1 MKKYNLILL
10 GLLIILASSCV
21 QKSYKQTVVLM
32 LDVKGIKN
40 IKSVGVRGENQPL
53 NWNSDYKMT
62 LSKDSL
68 YTATITGETGYLFSE
83 FKFTINDDFELKE
96 KPNRRVYF
104 DKDRTTI
111 YKAKF
116 DVVK

>member
-1 MKKYNLILL
+1 MKKHNVFTLVLL
-10 GLLIILASSCV
+10 LVITTSCV

-62 LSKDSL
+62 LSKDSV
-68 YTATITGETGYLFSE
+68 YTATIIGETGYLFSE

-104 DKDRTTI
+104 DKDRMTI